1 MKNTKK
7 SDIISLKNNTLI
19 VNDIE
24 YDHQGNV
31 LENDDYSY
39 IEEKEILPGTII
51 NYDGDFVLFTENNGF
66 IVLGY
71 EKEPRYEPKGYDWL
85 NDPRT
90 EDVIEPFQSKEE
102 LMDWLKDYPY
112 YKEELMIHYNQIL
125 KKKKISKSTNI

>member
-31 LENDDYSY
+31 LENDDCYY
-39 IEEKEILPGTII
+39 IEEINPGTII
-51 NYDGDFVLFTENNGF
+51 NYDGEFILFIENDGF
-66 IVLGY
+66 IDFYG
-71 EKEPRYEPKGYDWL
+71 KEPRYDEKGYDWL

-90 EDVIEPFQSKEE
+90 VDVIEPFQSTEE
-102 LMDWLKDYPY
+102 MMDWLKDYPY
-112 YKEELMIHYNQIL
+112 YKETVMIYYNEIF
-125 KKKKISKSTNI
+125 KNKKKIY